1 MRQKLPHPSSP
12 SDTHTY
18 SHPPSFSSGPVTS
31 EPELRGV
38 ASSISSSNANDQSR
52 KAPAQVTERGLSLD
66 ASDHELTRAVF
77 GGGNSSVT
85 GPSGSISSDVTRPLS
100 APFSP
105 HSSAIGNGKGRDN
118 VTVADAKESGL
129 GGVPLS
135 LLEFRK
141 LIAGGLPNPA
151 TRVFVVHGRGL
162 AGAIRV
168 TQITQVS

>member
-12 SDTHTY
+12 SDTHTH
-18 SHPPSFSSGPVTS
+18 SQPPSFSSGPVTS
-31 EPELRGV
+31 EPESRSV
-38 ASSISSSNANDQSR
+38 ASNISSSANDQSR
-52 KAPAQVTERGLSLD
+52 KAPAQLAERGLSLD
-66 ASDHELTRAVF
+66 ASDHELSRAVF
-77 GGGNSSVT
+77 GGGNSVT
-85 GPSGSISSDVTRPLS
+85 GPSGTISSDVTRPLS
-100 APFSP
+100 APLSP
-105 HSSAIGNGKGRDN
+105 YASGIGNGKGGDN
-118 VTVADAKESGL
+118 APVADAKESGL

-151 TRVFVVHGRGL
+151 TRVFVVTGRGL